1 MGLAWV
7 LKVRGVQLALT
18 RWLSAPSEF
27 KFWHVHGTSVAVA
40 IGVAIVAVIL
50 VVVLA

>member
-1 MGLAWV
+1 MWCADAPAKSIFKKMGLAWV

-27 KFWHVHGTSVAVA
+27 E
-40 IGVAIVAVIL
+40 IL
-50 VVVLA
+50 ELA